1 MYRSPPRE
9 EESQLRERIQQLR
22 SDLELAQAR
31 ADMWREQAKVS
42 RLKLR
47 ESKKRRSKPPSKFVR
62 PPRPKPKRFVEQRLR
77 RENAW
82 LSQEQDRLRSELQD
96 ARTEQSGV
104 ATPWS
109 ARRFRCCSSKRG
121 RSSVWSLSQ
130 ACSCRHFDELSPCSH
145 SAA

>member
-22 SDLELAQAR
+22 SDLELAEAR

-104 ATPWS
+104 AKLGHAMVGASIPLLFIKAWPLFGFVAVTGLLVS
-109 ARRFRCCSSKRG
+109 ALR
-121 RSSVWSLSQ
+121 
-130 ACSCRHFDELSPCSH
+130 
-145 SAA
+145 